1 MKVRII
7 LFLCSLALSVSA
19 QTTLQQL
26 AGEWHF
32 VAANEGQPD
41 AQGIWHS
48 DIDDFPFT
56 ATVSQDGTTLNCHAD
71 CLYRDKSGNEY
82 AADWQI
88 VMEQQGDQH
97 RIGWVLTSDKPCYTT
112 QYDGK
117 NIYLLADYTDDY
129 TGQTSLVGMTFWS
142 DWSQQ
147 VAETYSLSNRDFM
160 ARTMYAV
167 VSSSIPYTGGF
178 SYIEA
183 WTSPKV
189 QRAAYET
196 AIQTVVSEVQPSG
209 HHYYN
214 LRGQR
219 VEAPQRGLYLI
230 GGRKVVIK

>member
-7 LFLCSLALSVSA
+7 LFLCSLSLSVSA

-26 AGEWHF
+26 TGEWHF

-56 ATVSQDGTTLNCHAD
+56 ATVSQDGTTLDCHAD

-147 VAETYSLSNRDFM
+147 VADTYSLSNRDFM

-167 VSSSIPYTGGF
+167 VSSSIPYAGGF
-178 SYIEA
+178 SYIET

-189 QRAAYET
+189 QRTAYTT
-196 AIQTVVSEVQPSG
+196 AIQTVVSEGQPTDN
-209 HHYYN
+209 HYYN

-219 VEAPQRGLYLI
+219 VETPQRGLYII
-230 GGRKVVIK
+230 GGRKVFIK

>member
-32 VAANEGQPD
+32 VASNEGEQIAPGVYK
-41 AQGIWHS
+41 AG
-48 DIDDFPFT
+48 IDDFPFT
-56 ATVSQDGTTLNCHAD
+56 ATVSQDGTALDCHAD
-71 CLYRDKSGNEY
+71 CLYRDKNGNEY
-82 AADWQI
+82 AADWKI
-88 VMEQQGDQH
+88 VVEEQGDQH
-97 RIGWVLTSDKPCYTT
+97 RIGWVLTSEAPCYTT
-112 QYDGK
+112 QYDDK

-142 DWSQQ
+142 AWSQQ
-147 VAETYSLSNRDFM
+147 GADTYSLSNRDFM

-167 VSSSIPYTGGF
+167 VSSSIPYAGGF

-189 QRAAYET
+189 QRTAYTT
-196 AIQTVVSEVQPSG
+196 AIQSVISEGQLSD

-219 VEAPQRGLYLI
+219 VETPQRGLYII